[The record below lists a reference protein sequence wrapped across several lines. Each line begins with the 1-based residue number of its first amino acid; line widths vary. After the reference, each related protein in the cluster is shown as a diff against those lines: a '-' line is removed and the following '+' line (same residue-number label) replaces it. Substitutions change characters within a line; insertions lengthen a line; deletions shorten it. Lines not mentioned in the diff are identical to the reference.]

1 MIKSYYPTAALT
13 TRTIDTYYGAW
24 KDTVSA
30 DEDIAAW
37 YTVTADDTNRKLT
50 LTPKAD
56 NITAYPVTI
65 TISTTALTMA
75 QIFKTQTSQT
85 LIATNHN
92 TYAVDLKL
100 SVYSDSDNIFIG
112 IGSSLYLTGQ
122 HKAVAFGSTTA
133 KTMVFGVVPGF
144 GLRISDG
151 TSDYN
156 QTLAPTSYYRGDNIG
171 YADNCIMS
179 KYAAPAAGYMCKSV
193 YTVDGGMSAPP
204 ALFTVSGKTF
214 CKISSN
220 VVCEIK

>member
-1 MIKSYYPTAALT
+1 MIKSYYPTASLT

-24 KDTVSA
+24 KSAVTA
-30 DEDIAAW
+30 DEDITAW

-50 LTPKAD
+50 LTPKAN

-65 TISTTALTMA
+65 TVSTTVLTMA
-75 QIFKTQTSQT
+75 QTFKTQSSQPLMT
-85 LIATNHN
+85 TNHSA
-92 TYAVDLKL
+92 YATDSKL
-100 SVYSDSDNIFIG
+100 SVYADSDNVFIG

-122 HKAVAFGSTTA
+122 HKAVVFGGTTV
-133 KTMVFGVVPGF
+133 KTMVFGVLTSS

-156 QTLAPTSYYRGDNIG
+156 QALTASAYYRGDNIG
-171 YADNCIMS
+171 YSDSCIIS
-179 KYAAPAAGYMCKSV
+179 KYSATASGYTCKSV
-193 YTVDGGMSAPP
+193 YTVDGGISAPP

-214 CKISSN
+214 CKVSSN